1 MPIYVQHE
9 VLGRIPDVFNAEAIW
24 QAPGLAL
31 FSRRPLLRDLLERSP
46 REHKGRAATR
56 CFSHVTLM
64 LPQEDVDDDYHLTRG
79 ARARDLAQT
88 LTALHQKDF
97 GDLLGSDQVRYD
109 VVGASSLAPGEIEV
123 KFGHAVYLP
132 AVDEKILYNVSVS
145 RDSAIWHP
153 VCPLYPG
160 QRLALI
166 GGDEGEAS
174 FAAPGW
180 PFGGD
185 GAVLIINDG
194 PDSPPI
200 VQMRPKDAFD
210 CRFDPRTGYYTIKST
225 RGGIDEN
232 GAPARLLLKIA
243 RVAGAPMPAPAAAE
257 PTPGPQLSVMKQAPK
272 SAAATAP
279 AVWQSRTGGTQ
290 ISTSHDDSRAIS
302 ESRDGGWRLDES
314 RDGSRTAELPRSD
327 SWRIDEPRRDSRGAG
342 EPRHNGPTN
351 PDLTAL
357 PVAAVRPVN
366 KPGESDATYAPL
378 AQQRISL
385 VALAL
390 PRLSRYRDIGAHAL
404 ELPFNRQLHLS
415 ADGENAISF
424 SINAVDE
431 LHAST
436 PAGRQRI
443 SVPSAFTPLDS
454 RAITLLA
461 APPEMADRYCATLC
475 LPHPVTATEARG
487 VRFSFG
493 RSSPMLA
500 ALRLLDSPR
509 FLQRADGTASA
520 DRIGLSRNAFSFEA
534 SSQGLKIARQSATQA
549 LYHLDD
555 KLQFVASIAEA
566 SADAPYLLPAGHHLV
581 AGHYVLR
588 FEA

>member
-24 QAPGLAL
+24 QAPGLSL
-31 FSRRPLLRDLLERSP
+31 FSRRPLLRDLLERCP

-97 GDLLGSDQVRYD
+97 GDLLGNDQVRYD
-109 VVGASSLAPGEIEV
+109 VIGMPSLAPGEIEV
-123 KFGHAVYLP
+123 KFGHAVYLSAP
-132 AVDEKILYNVSVS
+132 DEKILYNVSVS
-145 RDSAIWHP
+145 RDSAIWQP
-153 VCPLYPG
+153 VCPIYPN
-160 QRLALI
+160 QRLALV
-166 GGDEGEAS
+166 GGDDGNAS

-185 GAVLIINDG
+185 GAILIINDG

-210 CRFDPRTGYYTIKST
+210 CRFDPRTGYYTIRSA

-232 GAPARLLLKIA
+232 GAIARLLLKIT
-243 RVAGAPMPAPAAAE
+243 RVAGAPLPMPIPSPALAPMAAE
-257 PTPGPQLSVMKQAPK
+257 PAPGIQLSVTRQAPK

-279 AVWQSRTGGTQ
+279 AVWQPRTGAPHAPASVPSSERLRHGTP
-290 ISTSHDDSRAIS
+290 
-302 ESRDGGWRLDES
+302 RDGGPP
-314 RDGSRTAELPRSD
+314 AYQ
-327 SWRIDEPRRDSRGAG
+327 A
-342 EPRHNGPTN
+342 
-351 PDLTAL
+351 DLTAL
-357 PVAAVRPVN
+357 PAMPTHPANR
-366 KPGESDATYAPL
+366 PGESDATYAPL

-390 PRLSRYRDIGAHAL
+390 PRLSRYRDTGAHAL
-404 ELPFNRQLHLS
+404 ELPFNRNLSLS
-415 ADGENAISF
+415 ADGDNAISF
-424 SINAVDE
+424 SINAADE

-436 PAGRQRI
+436 AAGRQRI
-443 SVPSAFTPLDS
+443 SAPTAFTPVDG
-454 RAITLLA
+454 RAIALLPA
-461 APPEMADRYCATLC
+461 AQQMADRYCATLC
-475 LPHPVTATEARG
+475 LPQPVSAPVATG
-487 VRFSFG
+487 VRFVFG

-500 ALRLLDSPR
+500 ALRVLDSPR
-509 FLQRADGTASA
+509 FLQRADGASSA

-534 SSQGLKIARQSATQA
+534 TPQGLKIGRLAATQA

-555 KLQFVASIAEA
+555 QLAYVASIGEA
-566 SADAPYLLPAGHHLV
+566 SAEAPYLLPAGHHLV

-588 FEA
+588 FDA